1 MKFKDLLVHLLDSL
15 SAQFSGVTDKH
26 KFMLKLY
33 SSKMHPI
40 HVYIY
45 IYIFFKATLKLLK
58 AVCIYQSKFL
68 KAISRCQAEFVILV

>member
-45 IYIFFKATLKLLK
+45 IFF
-58 AVCIYQSKFL
+58 F
-68 KAISRCQAEFVILV
+68 